1 MSRAL
6 IILRVSSTLFNGKG
20 RSVKDLT
27 APLAKIN
34 VEHGQRYRFRLI
46 SLACEPNFTFSIDGH
61 NMTIIEADGVET
73 NPLTVDS
80 FMIFPGQR
88 YSFVLTADQPV
99 DNYCESERDIFDSGL
114 V

>member
-34 VEHGQRYRFRLI
+34 VEHGKRYRFRLI

-61 NMTIIEADGVET
+61 NMTIIEADGQLTE
-73 NPLTVDS
+73 PLVS
-80 FMIFPGQR
+80 PGPC
-88 YSFVLTADQPV
+88 LA
-99 DNYCESERDIFDSGL
+99 ERGR
-114 V
+114 

>member
-34 VEHGQRYRFRLI
+34 VEHGKRYRFRLI

-73 NPLTVDS
+73 EPVEVDQLT
-80 FMIFPGQR
+80 IYAAQR
-88 YSFVLTADQPV
+88 YSIVVEANQAV
-99 DNYCESERDIFDSGL
+99 ENYCR
-114 V
+114 